1 MAMTPRTTKKRQQET
16 HEKILDAAERLFAT
30 KGFDGTSMNDIVEE
44 SGLSKGAIYG
54 HFENKERLFLSTW
67 ERQTTMGIEQLRQ
80 MFSPNDTAVDRL
92 AKVGA
97 LTMASSCDCSPQM
110 NKMLLE
116 FMATASR
123 MPALE
128 PDLQKRYDT
137 IHSCIAEIFEGGV
150 RSGEFRKDTDPDSL
164 TTILFATL
172 DGLSLHS
179 ATLGR
184 KFESDKLRETLLGTV
199 LHGILA

>member
-1 MAMTPRTTKKRQQET
+1 
-16 HEKILDAAERLFAT
+16 
-30 KGFDGTSMNDIVEE
+30 MNDIVDE

-54 HFENKERLFLSTW
+54 HFESKEKLFLATW
-67 ERQTTMGIEQLRQ
+67 ERQTTVGIEQLRQ
-80 MFSPNDTAVDRL
+80 MFSPGDTAVDKL
-92 AKVGA
+92 NKVGA
-97 LTMASSCDCSPQM
+97 ITMASSCDCPPQM

-128 PDLQKRYDT
+128 PDMQRRYDT
-137 IHSCIAEIFEGGV
+137 IHAFIAEIFEEGV
-150 RSGEFRKDTDPDSL
+150 SSGEFRRDTDEEGL

-184 KFESDKLRETLLGTV
+184 TFDSNKLRETLLRTV